1 MELAETAPW
10 GLCCFSKDQNINKH
24 LDQYRNA
31 LNNTIK
37 NESGS
42 CSKDIIMKTLMDFAA
57 EPSNIEELAD
67 TIGDIATN
75 VVNLDALNFTIGALL
90 QAKQFEDFVKNLLGL
105 YVENVGKYR
114 DDREK
119 FSSDRL
125 IWEISQTV
133 ADYVTDLTV
142 DFIRDRIMSEESE
155 WLCVHLHPRR
165 FACLSLS
172 PQSTNQTLCCNGI
185 TFKSPEPF
193 VRIWGPRSSRNE
205 SSEGPGA
212 SCGRR
217 CPLAAPVACQD
228 NVELSF
234 VQDRVWR
241 KPPPEH
247 LSLAPPARLDQ
258 NKNKTNERHFSAAAV
273 EATFKAEDVPK
284 RCQLKSRSDRRK
296 RQLLQ
301 IFALLER
308 QEKVIVS
315 AIGILERCQKLWF
328 LLVRVQWRTTLI
340 EPSNWGV

>member
-1 MELAETAPW
+1 MESAETAPW

-37 NESGS
+37 NEVNRTIHGNDKFVTSFQSGS

-142 DFIRDRIMSEESE
+142 DFIRDRIMSEESKD
-155 WLCVHLHPRR
+155 VG
-165 FACLSLS
+165 AK
-172 PQSTNQTLCCNGI
+172 ST
-185 TFKSPEPF
+185 
-193 VRIWGPRSSRNE
+193 
-205 SSEGPGA
+205 
-212 SCGRR
+212 
-217 CPLAAPVACQD
+217 
-228 NVELSF
+228 
-234 VQDRVWR
+234 
-241 KPPPEH
+241 
-247 LSLAPPARLDQ
+247 
-258 NKNKTNERHFSAAAV
+258 
-273 EATFKAEDVPK
+273 
-284 RCQLKSRSDRRK
+284 
-296 RQLLQ
+296 
-301 IFALLER
+301 
-308 QEKVIVS
+308 
-315 AIGILERCQKLWF
+315 
-328 LLVRVQWRTTLI
+328 
-340 EPSNWGV
+340 